1 MKRLISLVVLAGIVA
16 LVIALSSGGGSKNQG
31 ANAQGG
37 GSNGGKNKAPA
48 SPASAIDVRATA
60 LGRTLVD
67 AKGRTLYLFEADK
80 PNVSNCSGACLSI
93 WPPLTS
99 GTKPQAKAGILAAK
113 IGTIANAGG
122 KHQVTYNGHPLYY
135 YVGDQKPGDTKG
147 QGLNQFGAGWYVL
160 APTGNKIDHG

>member
-1 MKRLISLVVLAGIVA
+1 MKRLISLIALAGIVA
-16 LVIALSSGGGSKNQG
+16 LVVALSSGGGNKKQS

-37 GSNGGKNKAPA
+37 GAYGGKSNTPA
-48 SPASAIDVRATA
+48 AAAIDVRATA

-80 PNVSNCSGACLSI
+80 PNVSNCSSACLSI

-99 GTKPQAKAGILAAK
+99 GAKPQGGGGVLAAK
-113 IGTIANAGG
+113 IGTISNTAG
-122 KHQVTYNGHPLYY
+122 KQQVTYSGHPLYY

-147 QGLNQFGAGWYVL
+147 QGLNQFGAEWYVL

>member
-1 MKRLISLVVLAGIVA
+1 MKRLIPLFVLAGIVA
-16 LVIALSSGGGSKNQG
+16 LVVALSSGGSKNQS
-31 ANAQGG
+31 ANAHAGG
-37 GSNGGKNKAPA
+37 AYGGKSNAAAPA
-48 SPASAIDVRATA
+48 GAAIDVRSTA

-99 GTKPQAKAGILAAK
+99 GAKPQAKGGVLAAK
-113 IGTIANAGG
+113 IGTISSTGG
-122 KHQVTYNGHPLYY
+122 KEQVTYGGHPLYY

-147 QGLNQFGAGWYVL
+147 QGLNQFGAEWYVL

>member
-1 MKRLISLVVLAGIVA
+1 MKRLIPLFVLAGIVA
-16 LVIALSSGGGSKNQG
+16 LVVALSSGGSKNQS
-31 ANAQGG
+31 ANAHAGG
-37 GSNGGKNKAPA
+37 AYGGKSNAAAPA
-48 SPASAIDVRATA
+48 GAAIDVRATA

-67 AKGRTLYLFEADK
+67 ARGRTLYLFEADK

-99 GTKPQAKAGILAAK
+99 GAKPQAKGGVLAAK
-113 IGTIANAGG
+113 IGTISSTGG
-122 KHQVTYNGHPLYY
+122 KQQVTYGGHPLYY

-147 QGLNQFGAGWYVL
+147 QGLNQFGAEWYVL

>member
-1 MKRLISLVVLAGIVA
+1 MKRLIPLFVLAGIVA
-16 LVIALSSGGGSKNQG
+16 LVVALSSGGSKNQS
-31 ANAQGG
+31 ANAHAGG
-37 GSNGGKNKAPA
+37 AYGGKSNTAAPA
-48 SPASAIDVRATA
+48 GAAIDVRATA

-99 GTKPQAKAGILAAK
+99 GAKPQTKGGVLAAK
-113 IGTIANAGG
+113 IGTISSTGG
-122 KHQVTYNGHPLYY
+122 KQQVTYGGHPLYY

-147 QGLNQFGAGWYVL
+147 QGLNQFGAEWYVL

>member
-1 MKRLISLVVLAGIVA
+1 MKRLIPLFVLAGIVA
-16 LVIALSSGGGSKNQG
+16 LVVALSSGGSKNQS
-31 ANAQGG
+31 ANAHAGG
-37 GSNGGKNKAPA
+37 AYGGKSTTAAPA
-48 SPASAIDVRATA
+48 GAAIDARATA

-67 AKGRTLYLFEADK
+67 ARGRTVYLFEADK

-99 GTKPQAKAGILAAK
+99 GAKPQAKGGVLAAK
-113 IGTIANAGG
+113 IGTISSTGG
-122 KHQVTYNGHPLYY
+122 KQQVTYGGHPLYY

-147 QGLNQFGAGWYVL
+147 QGLNQFGAEWYVL